1 MTKPTAAH
9 VPVMLEEVFE
19 ALGLQLGDFYVDGT
33 VGLAGHA
40 SVAKAKVGDTGLVLG
55 FDWDELMLEQA
66 KARLGTVGTRF
77 YRGNFR
83 DIPEVVEEIGRAPN
97 GILLDLGLNSA
108 QLEDPSRGI
117 AFMFDGPL
125 DMRMDRTTGE
135 PVSSYINR
143 ATEDQLE
150 RTMRE
155 HGGENWSRR
164 IAKVII
170 DRRKISPITTT
181 ADLVNV
187 VMAAIPPAK
196 RDARIHPATRVFQA
210 FRIHATRELD
220 RLQDAIELIAMTLAP
235 GGTLVVLS
243 YHDGEDRPT
252 KHAFRSLSQGGE
264 FIEITKKPIGP
275 SLEEIARNPR
285 SRSAKMRVLRR
296 K

>member
-1 MTKPTAAH
+1 MTKPAAVH

-19 ALGLQLGDFYVDGT
+19 ALDLQPGDFYVDGT

-40 SVAKAKVGDTGLVLG
+40 SVAKEKVGDDGLVLG
-55 FDWDELMLEQA
+55 FDWDEQMLEQA

-83 DIPEVVEEIGRAPN
+83 DIPEVVKEIGRAPN

-135 PVSSYINR
+135 PASSYINR

-155 HGGENWSRR
+155 LGGENWSRR

-170 DRRKISPITTT
+170 DRRKINPITTT

-252 KHAFRSLSQGGE
+252 KHAFRSLSQDGE
-264 FIEITKKPIGP
+264 FIEITKKPVGP